1 VIKFSLPLK
10 NERVASMVT
19 INKELWSLKLKLT
32 VWSKQKWE

>member
-1 VIKFSLPLK
+1 VIKFSLPPK

-32 VWSKQKWE
+32 DGRKQKWE